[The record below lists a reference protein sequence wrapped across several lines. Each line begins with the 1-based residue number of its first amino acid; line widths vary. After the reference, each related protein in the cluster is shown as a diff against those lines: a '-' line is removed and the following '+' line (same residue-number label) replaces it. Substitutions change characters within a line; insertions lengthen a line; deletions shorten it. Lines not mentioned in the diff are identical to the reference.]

1 MHTLQSYEY
10 VNPTDIITTA
20 PLRQPCR
27 RLVYLEDSAPQR
39 RDGNNERSFYFNPEK
54 TRATTPGPDLRL

>member
-20 PLRQPCR
+20 SWRQPR
-27 RLVYLEDSAPQR
+27 LRLVYIEDSAPQR
-39 RDGNNERSFYFNPEK
+39 RDSNNERSFYFNPEK
-54 TRATTPGPDLRL
+54 TRVTTPGSDSRL